1 MSTLI
6 NKHDT
11 LEQLIYTEEIRIQ
24 EIDCHP
30 DMGMLLVLLNTGG
43 VLQLSVSRYPKL
55 IKASKK
61 ALSKYELVGKGT
73 GVHWPDL
80 DEDLSLKG
88 MIRDT
93 IAAQII
99 TKSKVA

>member
-1 MSTLI
+1 MNTLT

-11 LEQLIYTEEIRIQ
+11 LEQLIYTEGIRIQ

-43 VLQLSVSRYPKL
+43 VLQLSISRYPKL
-55 IKASKK
+55 INVSKQK
-61 ALSKYELVGKGT
+61 LGRYELIGKGT

-88 MIRDT
+88 MLRDT

-99 TKSKVA
+99 SKSKVA